1 MRSEPQNIGL
11 AFDVLAPKL
20 SCAIRFDHLI
30 AETNAVERVN
40 SGQISVVVTGTADCT
55 CHHLTIP
62 VKT

>member
-11 AFDVLAPKL
+11 SFDHLTPKL
-20 SCAIRFDHLI
+20 SCVIRFNHLI
-30 AETNAVERVN
+30 AETNVAERVN

-55 CHHLTIP
+55 RHHLTIP